1 MQISPVSTQPWVE
14 KPKLGLFTSQCADMD
29 RLTSSFLLLIVP
41 VCECKSSLR
50 NELFSPHLFQT
61 YLLFFFFFST
71 DVLSQVTLKESGP
84 GILQPS
90 QTLSLTCSFS
100 GFSLS
105 TSGMGVSW
113 IRQPSGKGLEWLAH
127 IYWDD
132 DKRYNPS
139 LKSRLTISKD
149 TSNNQVFLKITT
161 VDTADT
167 ATYSCARRARCY
179 SLSFQL

>member
-1 MQISPVSTQPWVE
+1 MNFSLLTCS
-14 KPKLGLFTSQCADMD
+14 KLTF
-29 RLTSSFLLLIVP
+29 SFL
-41 VCECKSSLR
+41 
-50 NELFSPHLFQT
+50 
-61 YLLFFFFFST
+61 FFST

-105 TSGMGVSW
+105 TSGMGVGW

-127 IYWDD
+127 IWWDD
-132 DKRYNPS
+132 DKYYNTA
-139 LKSRLTISKD
+139 LKSGLTISKD
-149 TSNNQVFLKITT
+149 TSRNQVFLKITS

-167 ATYSCARRARCY
+167 ATYYCA
-179 SLSFQL
+179 

>member
-1 MQISPVSTQPWVE
+1 MPSAAAPEAGMQISAVSTQPWVE
-14 KPKLGLFTSQCADMD
+14 KPKLGLFTSLCA
-29 RLTSSFLLLIVP
+29 
-41 VCECKSSLR
+41 
-50 NELFSPHLFQT
+50 
-61 YLLFFFFFST
+61 T

-105 TSGMGVSW
+105 TYGMMVSW
-113 IRQPSGKGLEWLAH
+113 MCQPSGKGVEWLAH
-127 IYWDD
+127 IWWNDNKY
-132 DKRYNPS
+132 YNTA

-149 TSNNQVFLKITT
+149 TSNNQVFLKIAS

-167 ATYSCARRARCY
+167 ATYYCARRAH
-179 SLSFQL
+179 